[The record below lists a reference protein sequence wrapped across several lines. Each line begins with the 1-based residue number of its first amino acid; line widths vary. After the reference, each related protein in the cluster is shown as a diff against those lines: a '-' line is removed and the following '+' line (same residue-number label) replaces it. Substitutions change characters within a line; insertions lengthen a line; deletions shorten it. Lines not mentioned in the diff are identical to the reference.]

1 MSWCC
6 HEPRDTFVHES
17 KSKIMSNTSIG
28 ERLKYQRKMKG
39 YSQEELAHRTN
50 VTVRTIQRIEKEEVA
65 PHLNTVKLL
74 AVALE
79 IEVDELVP
87 LENPKEETIKKKWL
101 LLMHATPLA
110 GIFLPLLNVLIP
122 LFLWIHKR
130 EDNPLYNEH
139 GIKVINFQITV
150 LILAVL
156 SFISLLTIEKWGFII
171 FISVVPICIGIIIF
185 NIIYV
190 VQKNKC
196 YYPFSI
202 PFLRLK
208 KNQTFGLLLVIG
220 LSIFCSCSGPKQE
233 GIERLDGSI
242 ITKDSITKKID
253 QLMAD
258 SEVYGMAISIFD
270 DNQPVYQRVFGYK
283 DYPNKIVLTD
293 STNIYGAS
301 FSKAV
306 FGVLVMKLVEDSV
319 IDLDTPLESYLPK
332 KIYEY
337 EPQTR
342 WHDDFS
348 SLKEDSMYHKITA
361 RMCLDHT
368 TGFKNYRWFEEDNKL
383 RVHHTPGT
391 KYGYSG
397 EGFIYLQVVLEKL
410 TGKGLEELAQE
421 NIFEPLGMENSAYE
435 WKTRFDQDFALGHNE
450 KGESLKKDKDNEP
463 RGGGTLETTAK
474 DYTKFLTAVLNQK
487 LISKESY
494 DEIFSPHIRIR
505 SEKQFGEKANTIT
518 DKYDPIHLGYG
529 LGWGYFETPY
539 GKAVFKEGHGSGF
552 VHHSVLFPETGKGI
566 MIMTNFERGNSIFKE
581 LLEVTLKDVY
591 TPWEWENYIPYN
603 AVE

>member
-1 MSWCC
+1 
-6 HEPRDTFVHES
+6 
-17 KSKIMSNTSIG
+17 MSNTSIG

-50 VTVRTIQRIEKEEVA
+50 VTVRTIQRIEKEEVS

-101 LLMHATPLA
+101 LLMHASPLA

-130 EDNPLYNEH
+130 EDNPMYNEH

-156 SFISLLTIEKWGFII
+156 SFISLLTIEKWGFVI
-171 FISVVPICIGIIIF
+171 FISAVPICIGIIIF

-190 VQKNKC
+190 VRKNKC

-208 KNQTFGLLLVIG
+208 KNKTFGLLLMVG
-220 LSIFCSCSGPKQE
+220 LSILSSCSDPKQE
-233 GIERLDGSI
+233 TIERLDGSV

-270 DNQPVYQRVFGYK
+270 NNQPVYQKVFGYK

-306 FGVLVMKLVEDSV
+306 FGVLTMKLVEDGV

-368 TGFKNYRWFEEDNKL
+368 TGFKNYRWFEDDYKL
-383 RVHHTPGT
+383 RVHEEPGT

-410 TGKGLEELAQE
+410 TGKGLEQLAQE
-421 NIFEPLGMENSAYE
+421 NIFEPLGMENSSYE
-435 WKTRFDQDFALGHNE
+435 WKPRFDKDFALGHNE
-450 KGESLKKDKDNEP
+450 NAEALKKDKDNEP

-487 LISKESY
+487 LIGKESY

-505 SEKQFGEKANTIT
+505 SEKQFGEGGNTIT
-518 DKYDPIHLGYG
+518 DKYDSIHLGYG

-603 AVE
+603 VVE

>member
-1 MSWCC
+1 
-6 HEPRDTFVHES
+6 
-17 KSKIMSNTSIG
+17 MSNTSIG

-110 GIFLPLLNVLIP
+110 GLFLPLLNVLIP

-130 EDNPLYNEH
+130 EDNTIYNEH

-156 SFISLLTIEKWGFII
+156 SFISLVTIEKWGFFI
-171 FISVVPICIGIIIF
+171 FISVIPICLAIIIF

-190 VQKNKC
+190 VRKNKC

-202 PFLRLK
+202 PFLSLK
-208 KNQTFGLLLVIG
+208 KNQAFSLLLMLCIAM
-220 LSIFCSCSGPKQE
+220 ICSCSGPKQE
-233 GIERLDGSI
+233 SVERLDGTM
-242 ITKDSITKKID
+242 ITKDSITKKIN

-258 SEVYGMAISIFD
+258 AEVYGVAISIFD

-283 DYPNKIVLTD
+283 DYPNKIVLAD

-306 FGVLVMKLVEDSV
+306 FGVLTMKLVEDGV
-319 IDLDTPLESYLPK
+319 IDLDTPLESYLPQ

-383 RVHHTPGT
+383 RVHHTPGI

-518 DKYDPIHLGYG
+518 DKYDSIRLGYG
-529 LGWGYFETPY
+529 LGWGYFETPH

>member
-1 MSWCC
+1 
-6 HEPRDTFVHES
+6 
-17 KSKIMSNTSIG
+17 MSNASIG
-28 ERLKYQRKMKG
+28 ERLKYQRKIKG

-50 VTVRTIQRIEKEEVA
+50 VTVRTIQRIEKEEVS
-65 PHLNTVKLL
+65 PHLNTIKLL

-79 IEVDELVP
+79 IEVDDLVP
-87 LENPKEETIKKKWL
+87 LENPREETVKKKWL
-101 LLMHATPLA
+101 LLLHATPLA
-110 GIFLPLLNVLIP
+110 GLFLPLLNVLIP

-130 EDNPLYNEH
+130 EDNRIYNEH

-156 SFISLLTIEKWGFII
+156 SFISLLTIEKWGFMI
-171 FISVVPICIGIIIF
+171 FISVIPICLGIIIV

-190 VQKNKC
+190 VKKNKC

-202 PFLRLK
+202 PFLSLK
-208 KNQTFGLLLVIG
+208 KHKTFGMFLVLGIVM
-220 LSIFCSCSGPKQE
+220 LCSCAAPKQE
-233 GIERLDGSI
+233 TVERLDGST

-258 SEVYGMAISIFD
+258 AEVYGMAISIFN
-270 DNQPVYQRVFGYK
+270 DNQTVYQKVLGYK
-283 DYPNKIVLTD
+283 DYPNKLLLTD

-306 FGVLVMKLVEDSV
+306 FGVLTMKLVEQGV

-332 KIYEY
+332 KLYEY

-348 SLKEDSMYHKITA
+348 SLKGDSLYHKITA

-368 TGFKNYRWFEEDNKL
+368 TGFKNYRWLEEDYKL
-383 RVHHTPGT
+383 RVHGT
-391 KYGYSG
+391 VGDKYSYSG

-410 TGKGLEELAQE
+410 TGKGLEQLAQE

-435 WKTRFDQDFALGHNE
+435 WKTRFDKDFALGHNE
-450 KGESLKKDKDNEP
+450 KAKSLKKDKDNEP
-463 RGGGTLETTAK
+463 RGGGTLETTAE
-474 DYTKFLTAVLNQK
+474 DYTKFLTVVLNQK

-505 SEKQFGEKANTIT
+505 FKKQFGEEANTIT
-518 DKYDPIHLGYG
+518 DAYDDINLGYG

-581 LLEVTLKDVY
+581 LLEVTLNDVY
-591 TPWEWENYIPYN
+591 TPWEWEGYILYN
-603 AVE
+603 Q

>member
-1 MSWCC
+1 
-6 HEPRDTFVHES
+6 
-17 KSKIMSNTSIG
+17 MSNASIG
-28 ERLKYQRKMKG
+28 ERLKYQRKIKG

-50 VTVRTIQRIEKEEVA
+50 VTVRTIQRIENEEVS
-65 PHLNTVKLL
+65 PHLNTIKLL

-79 IEVDELVP
+79 IEVDDLVL
-87 LENPKEETIKKKWL
+87 LENPREETVKKKWL
-101 LLMHATPLA
+101 LLLHATPLA
-110 GIFLPLLNVLIP
+110 GLFLPLLNVLIP

-130 EDNPLYNEH
+130 EDNPIYNEH

-156 SFISLLTIEKWGFII
+156 SFISLLTIEKWGFMI
-171 FISVVPICIGIIIF
+171 FISVIPICLGIIIF

-202 PFLRLK
+202 PFLSLK
-208 KNQTFGLLLVIG
+208 KHKAFGMFLVLGIIM
-220 LSIFCSCSGPKQE
+220 LCSCAGPKLE
-233 GIERLDGSI
+233 TVERLDGST

-258 SEVYGMAISIFD
+258 AEVYGMAISIFN
-270 DNQPVYQRVFGYK
+270 DNQTVYQKVFGYK
-283 DYPNKIVLTD
+283 DYPNKLLLMD

-306 FGVLVMKLVEDSV
+306 FGVLTMKLVEQGV

-332 KIYEY
+332 KLYEY

-348 SLKEDSMYHKITA
+348 SLKEDSLYHKITA

-368 TGFKNYRWFEEDNKL
+368 TGFKNYRWLEEDYKL
-383 RVHHTPGT
+383 RVHGT
-391 KYGYSG
+391 LGDKYSYSG

-410 TGKGLEELAQE
+410 TGKGLEQLAQE

-435 WKTRFDQDFALGHNE
+435 WKTRFDKDFALGHNE
-450 KGESLKKDKDNEP
+450 KAESLKKDKDNEP
-463 RGGGTLETTAK
+463 RGGGTLETTAE

-487 LISKESY
+487 LISKEFY

-505 SEKQFGEKANTIT
+505 FKKQFGEEANTIT
-518 DKYDPIHLGYG
+518 DAYDDINLSYG

-591 TPWEWENYIPYN
+591 TPWEWEGYSLYN
-603 AVE
+603 Q